1 MRVDWDSC
9 VAEVLETPGMVEMEV
24 AHYYGFDVLYGVTCC
39 GDGGFKFMFG
49 TVVYTGED
57 VV

>member
-9 VAEVLETPGMVEMEV
+9 VAEVFEAPGVVEMEV
-24 AHYYGFDVLYGVTCC
+24 AHYYGFDVLYGVARSC
-39 GDGGFKFMFG
+39 DGSLEFVFG
-49 TVVYTGED
+49 TVVDTGED

>member
-1 MRVDWDSC
+1 
-9 VAEVLETPGMVEMEV
+9 MEV